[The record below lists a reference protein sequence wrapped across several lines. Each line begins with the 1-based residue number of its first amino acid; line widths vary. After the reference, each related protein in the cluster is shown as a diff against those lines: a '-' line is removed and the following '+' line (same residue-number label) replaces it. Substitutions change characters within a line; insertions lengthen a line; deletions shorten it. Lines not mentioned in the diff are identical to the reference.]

1 MQDLR
6 FSAAFISLIFSILPP
21 PILKIIGSYESALEY
36 LNKLYPNPN
45 NSCIIG
51 GKPRSLRDRPA
62 DLHIVIPCYNVEKY
76 VDECIQS
83 VLCQATKYSY
93 HITIV
98 DDGSTDMT
106 SQIVDRYARYS
117 NIDVFH
123 QNNQGVSVARNAG
136 LSTIKGRHIM
146 FIDPDDVLMDG
157 AIDALMDIAG
167 EGDFDIVGGGYET
180 FCDGNTSGQEVIP
193 NPGQLFGFLWGKV
206 YKYELWTQIQIP
218 AGYWFQDTV
227 CAMVIHPLAKR
238 VATIPKCVYRY
249 RCNAGG
255 ISLVS
260 SHSGSVKN
268 LDSPWVTMQLLKDR
282 ERLGLTFT
290 QSDYDNLLGQIKI
303 NAQRVNK
310 IGSKN
315 VNRALFTITKDIISK
330 YGRNFLGTAS
340 AANKRLETA
349 ILQNS
354 YKQYILST
362 IYL

>member
-1 MQDLR
+1 M
-6 FSAAFISLIFSILPP
+6 
-21 PILKIIGSYESALEY
+21 LKIVGCYESALEY

-51 GKPRSLRDRPA
+51 GKPRSLCDHPA

-83 VLCQATKYSY
+83 VLCQTTKYTY

-98 DDGSTDMT
+98 DDGSTDTT
-106 SQIVDRYARYS
+106 SQIVEKYARYS
-117 NIDVFH
+117 NIDVIH
-123 QNNQGVSVARNAG
+123 QVNQGVSVARNTG

-157 AIDALMDIAG
+157 AIDALMDKAG

-180 FCDGNTSGQEVIP
+180 FCDSNTLGQEVIP
-193 NPGQLFGFLWGKV
+193 DTDQLFGFLWGKV
-206 YKYELWTQIQIP
+206 YKYELWTHIQIP

-260 SHSGSVKN
+260 SHSKSMKN
-268 LDSPWVTMQLLKDR
+268 LDSPWVTMQLLNDR
-282 ERLGLTFT
+282 ERLGLPFT
-290 QSDYDNLLGQIKI
+290 QGDYDNLLGQIKI

-315 VNRALFTITKDIISK
+315 VNRALFTVAKYIYDK
-330 YGRNFLGTAS
+330 YGSGFAGTAS
-340 AANKRLETA
+340 SKNKRLEA
-349 ILQNS
+349 AMLRNQ
-354 YKQYILST
+354 YKEYILST
-362 IYL
+362 LYL